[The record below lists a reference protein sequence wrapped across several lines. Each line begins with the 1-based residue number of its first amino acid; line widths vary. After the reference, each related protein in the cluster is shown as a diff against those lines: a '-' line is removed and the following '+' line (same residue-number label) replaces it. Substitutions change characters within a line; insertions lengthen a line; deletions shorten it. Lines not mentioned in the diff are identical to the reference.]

1 MTEPTF
7 DEMKRGF
14 LSTLVRGF
22 VVGHEWVR
30 MGVVLYADEPR
41 YVAPLS
47 TYTDKNNLLWRIA
60 NL

>member
-1 MTEPTF
+1 
-7 DEMKRGF
+7 MKRGF